1 MIRNGLKLVPLRAA
15 FRPRGIHSMRVF
27 RAPPRST
34 SFRLV
39 GLAAG
44 LTTGLTVGC
53 SLVLNDAPK
62 KDDEDAQPLTREET
76 FYMDSKKQQ
85 DQRRLP
91 DYEDSSNKVYVF
103 FRRLLTRLEIWIW
116 DPIATT
122 FRFFHLSLLFAPVL
136 LTLPIIVI
144 GPRDKSRDNERYTAI
159 WWYGLL
165 TKMMERAGASFI
177 KLGQW
182 AASRTDIFPP
192 QFCSQM
198 SELHSN
204 NKAHP
209 LRKTKATLVRAFGM
223 PFEEIF
229 DEFVEKPLGVGAIA
243 QVYKGK
249 LSKKALAAADRNQG
263 AQTPSGWVAIKVLH
277 PRVSQTVERDLSIM
291 KFFAAIVNAIPTM
304 EWLSL
309 PGEVQQFAGMMRLQ
323 MDLQIEGK
331 NLEVFNKNFFDKAD
345 IHFPH
350 AFLGFTTRDVL
361 VEEYIDAIPVRMFL
375 ERAKDGGGFDKE
387 IANKGLDAFLQ
398 MLLIDNFIH
407 ADLHPGNIFVRLYK
421 PESMMHHLGFGDH
434 NKSSEEYIEMQRVND
449 HLMSLSHDA
458 TAWNKEVEKLK
469 AEGYHAQLCMI
480 DAGLVTELND
490 LNRRNFIDLFKAL
503 AEFDGY
509 KAGELMVARSRTPE
523 TVIDPETY
531 ALKVGKLVSQ
541 MKSRTFKLGNFK
553 IGDLL
558 TQVLAMV
565 RQHHVRMEP
574 DFITVILS
582 ILLLEGIGRQLN
594 PDLDLFKNAI
604 PVLRELGTHSGD
616 GRAMFSNE
624 DMVSMLKVWLA
635 LETRQFISA
644 TVEEVNSLVK
654 YDGLCPN
661 V

>member
-1 MIRNGLKLVPLRAA
+1 ML
-15 FRPRGIHSMRVF
+15 RPRGLHSMRPAF
-27 RAPPRST
+27 SNARQAN
-34 SFRLV
+34 FRLAGMATGV
-39 GLAAG
+39 AAG
-44 LTTGLTVGC
+44 FAVGC
-53 SLVLNDAPK
+53 SMVLNDAPEKQDK
-62 KDDEDAQPLTREET
+62 KQITREEQ
-76 FYMDSKKQQ
+76 FYLDSQKETRDRK
-85 DQRRLP
+85 LP
-91 DYEDSSNKVYVF
+91 DYEDSSNKLYVF
-103 FRRLLTRLEIWIW
+103 ARRLLTRLEIWIW

-122 FRFFHLSLLFAPVL
+122 FRFFYLSILFAPVL
-136 LTLPIIVI
+136 VTMPAIMF
-144 GPRDKSRDNERYTAI
+144 GPRDKSKDNERYTAI
-159 WWYGLL
+159 WWYGFL
-165 TKMMERAGASFI
+165 TTMMERAGASFI

-192 QFCSQM
+192 QLCAKM

-209 LRKTKATLVRAFGM
+209 FRVTKRTLEKAFEM
-223 PFEEIF
+223 PFDEIF

-249 LSKKALAAADRNQG
+249 LSQKALNSSHNKQKGERS
-263 AQTPSGWVAIKVLH
+263 PSGWVAIKVLH
-277 PRVSQTVERDLSIM
+277 PRVSQIVERDLSIM
-291 KFFAAIVNAIPTM
+291 RFFANIVNAVPTM

-309 PGEVQQFAGMMRLQ
+309 PGEVEQFAGMMRLQ

-331 NLEVFNKNFFDKAD
+331 NLDVFNHNFHDKAD

-350 AFLGFTTRDVL
+350 AFMEFTTRDVL
-361 VEEYIDAIPVRMFL
+361 VEEYIDAIPVHLFL
-375 ERAKDGGGFDKE
+375 ERAEDGGGFDKE

-421 PESMMHHLGFGDH
+421 PESTIHQLGFGDH
-434 NKSSEEYIEMQRVND
+434 NNANEEYLKMQEVNH
-449 HLMSLSHDA
+449 HLKSLKNDPK
-458 TAWNKEVEKLK
+458 AWNKEVERLK

-480 DAGLVTELND
+480 DAGLVTELDD

-509 KAGELMVARSRTPE
+509 KCGDLMVQRSRTPE
-523 TVIDPETY
+523 TVIDAETFS
-531 ALKVGKLVSQ
+531 LKVGKLVGQ

-574 DFITVILS
+574 DFVTVILS

-604 PVLRELGTHSGD
+604 PVLRELGTHPGD
-616 GRAMFSNE
+616 GRALFSNE
-624 DMVSMLKVWLA
+624 DMMSMLKVWLA

-644 TVEEVNSLVK
+644 SVEEVNQQVK

>member
-1 MIRNGLKLVPLRAA
+1 ML
-15 FRPRGIHSMRVF
+15 RPRGIHSMRPSFPNARHANF
-27 RAPPRST
+27 RVAGMAT
-34 SFRLV
+34 GVAV
-39 GLAAG
+39 GLAM
-44 LTTGLTVGC
+44 GC
-53 SLVLNDAPK
+53 SMVLNDAPQEKDNK
-62 KDDEDAQPLTREET
+62 KQELTREQQ
-76 FYMDSKKQQ
+76 FYIDSQKQTES
-85 DQRRLP
+85 RKLP
-91 DYEDSSNKVYVF
+91 DYEGSSNKLYVF
-103 FRRLLTRLEIWIW
+103 GRRLLTRLEVWIW

-122 FRFFHLSLLFAPVL
+122 FRFFYLSLLFTPVL
-136 LTLPIIVI
+136 LTLPIILI
-144 GPRDKSRDNERYTAI
+144 GPRDKSKDNERYTAI

-192 QFCSQM
+192 QLCAEM
-198 SELHSN
+198 SDLHSN
-204 NKAHP
+204 NKAHS
-209 LRKTKATLVRAFGM
+209 LRVTKRTLEGAFDM

-229 DEFVEKPLGVGAIA
+229 DEFVDKPLGVGAIA

-249 LSKKALAAADRNQG
+249 LSQKALNSTKQKAGERS
-263 AQTPSGWVAIKVLH
+263 PSGWVAIKVLH
-277 PRVSQTVERDLSIM
+277 PRVSQIVERDLSIM
-291 KFFAAIVNAIPTM
+291 RFFANIINALPTM

-309 PGEVQQFAGMMRLQ
+309 PGEVEQFAGMMRLQ

-331 NLEVFNKNFFDKAD
+331 NLEVFNKNFADKAD
-345 IHFPH
+345 VHFPH
-350 AFLGFTTRDVL
+350 AFLEFTTRDVL
-361 VEEYIDAIPVRMFL
+361 VEEYIDAIPVHLFL
-375 ERAKDGGGFDKE
+375 ERAKNGGGFDKE

-421 PESMMHHLGFGDH
+421 PESTMHHLGFGDH
-434 NKSSEEYIEMQRVND
+434 NNANEDYIEMQKVND
-449 HLMSLSHDA
+449 HLKSLKHDPK
-458 TAWNKEVEKLK
+458 AWDKEVERLK
-469 AEGYHAQLCMI
+469 ADGYHAQLCMI

-509 KAGELMVARSRTPE
+509 KAGDLMVQRSRTPE

-616 GRAMFSNE
+616 GRALFSNE
-624 DMVSMLKVWLA
+624 DMMSMLKVWLA

-644 TVEEVNSLVK
+644 SVAEVNEQVK